1 MYTDNAIIF
10 VIQVSLSFFFPFF
23 YYKFSFENEAL
34 QNVDSQLT
42 LLWNGISG
50 VKYKAQKMS
59 AFSVSTIIWWDFG
72 TTEVFIMYFPDMHN

>member
-1 MYTDNAIIF
+1 MQLF
-10 VIQVSLSFFFPFF
+10 LLSKFLFPFFFSFF

-72 TTEVFIMYFPDMHN
+72 TTAVLIIYFPDMHN